1 MPTLTPVLKALYDK
15 HIRKRKFTRDDM
27 WQVLKKIKKRK
38 YKKGDTVT
46 VYDRMQR
53 DYSYTLTN
61 APGRGFAIDF
71 EPELTPAQMLVMG
84 VFEGKYCND
93 CMLELPREWYSKGLT
108 RISIIKD
115 SSQLL
120 DTLSP
125 EAPNYK
131 LNYYKIKSRLSLKQW
146 IKNKWIPC
154 TYTRAGIAVCKDRN
168 IKPSEIIDPD
178 IRGWFQWYCRY
189 YLGRRLPI
197 IDDIQIKRW
206 SNFKRHV
213 AQLRKHCKGKQNCRP
228 RQRQAVLQWAYDPRL
243 I

>member
-1 MPTLTPVLKALYDK
+1 MPALNPELKKLYDK
-15 HIRKRKFTRDDM
+15 YIRKSKFTRNDM
-27 WQVLKKIKKRK
+27 TFVLHKVKSRK
-38 YKKGDTVT
+38 YKKGTT
-46 VYDRMQR
+46 IIVYDRMQR
-53 DYSYTLTN
+53 DYSYKLTST
-61 APGRGFAIDF
+61 PGRGFAKDF
-71 EPELTPAQMLVMG
+71 TPELTPAQMLAMG

-93 CMLELPREWYSKGLT
+93 CMLELPRDWYMK
-108 RISIIKD
+108 K
-115 SSQLL
+115 SSARGTLL

-125 EAPNYK
+125 EGPNYK
-131 LNYYKIKSRLSLKQW
+131 LNYYKIKSRLSLKKW

-154 TYTRAGIAVCKDRN
+154 SYTRAGIAVCKEHG
-168 IKPSEIIDPD
+168 IKPATIIDPD

-206 SNFKRHV
+206 GNFKRHI
-213 AQLRKHCKGKQNCRP
+213 AQLRKHCKGKQECRP